1 MPVPAFRNGAA
12 PNFELF
18 PVYCVKLYL
27 LSLTHKQLQA
37 GTANQRQPPLQQRIF
52 SAHFNQKQE

>member
-1 MPVPAFRNGAA
+1 V
-12 PNFELF
+12 
-18 PVYCVKLYL
+18 YL
-27 LSLTHKQLQA
+27 LSLTHKQLQV